1 MARNLLH
8 SSRYAGHMYE
18 EYRPRRRPA
27 PRIPRSGPCPQ
38 ISTDGCAA
46 PGSRLARVS
55 ASSLILSRRDL
66 DFLLHEW
73 LDVESLTKRPR
84 FAEHSR
90 ETFDAVLE
98 LAEQIATDHFAPH
111 NRKADEN
118 EPRFV
123 DGKVEMI
130 PEVAAALKIFNDA
143 GLMAGEFDE
152 EYGGMQLPHVVG
164 QAVFAWFKAA
174 NVGTSAYP
182 FLTMAN
188 ARLLL
193 AHGSP
198 EQIATYVAPEVEGRW
213 FGTMALSEPQAG
225 SSLADITT
233 RAEPQDDGTYR
244 VTGNKMW
251 ISGGD
256 HELTE
261 NIVHLVLAKIPGG
274 PAGVKGISLFIV
286 PKFLVNPDGSLGE
299 RNDVVLAGLNHKMG
313 YRGTTNTLLNFGEG
327 VHTPGGQAGA
337 VGYLVGEPHRGLTYM
352 FHMMNEARI
361 GVGMGATVLGY
372 TGFLHALEYAKTR
385 TQGRPAA
392 AKDPAAGQVRII
404 EHPDVRRML
413 LAAKSYAEG
422 GLALGLYCARLVDE
436 EQTAEDDADRAR
448 AHLLLDTLTPI
459 AKAWPSQWGP
469 VADDLAIQVHGGY
482 GYTRDYP
489 VEQFY
494 RDNRLNPIHE
504 GTNGIQALDLLGRK
518 VVAQGGAGL
527 RLLGEAITAT
537 TAQAAGTEWSGFA
550 DDLDAAVA
558 RLGAVTATLWDTGDP
573 ELTLANASAYLEA
586 AGHVVVAW
594 LWLEQALATGTASS
608 DFHEGK
614 RAAARYFRRWELPKV
629 HTHLD
634 LLESLDR
641 TVLDTAET
649 WL

>member
-1 MARNLLH
+1 MR
-8 SSRYAGHMYE
+8 
-18 EYRPRRRPA
+18 
-27 PRIPRSGPCPQ
+27 
-38 ISTDGCAA
+38 
-46 PGSRLARVS
+46 
-55 ASSLILSRRDL
+55 SSLILSRRDL

-73 LDVESLTKRPR
+73 LGVEDLVKRPR
-84 FAEHSR
+84 YAEHSR
-90 ETFDAVLE
+90 ETFDAVLD
-98 LAEQIATDHFAPH
+98 LAEQIATEHFAPH

-118 EPRFV
+118 EPRMV
-123 DGKVEMI
+123 DGRAVLI
-130 PEVAAALKIFNDA
+130 PEVKQALDVFVEA

-182 FLTMAN
+182 FLTMGN

-193 AHGSP
+193 AHGSQ
-198 EQIATYVAPEVEGRW
+198 EQIDTYVRPEIEGRW

-233 RAEPQDDGTYR
+233 KAVPQDDGTYR
-244 VTGNKMW
+244 LTGNKMW

-274 PAGVKGISLFIV
+274 PPGVKGISLFIV
-286 PKFLVNPDGSLGE
+286 PKFLVGEDGTLGE

-327 VHTPGGQAGA
+327 VHTPGGRPGA
-337 VGYLVGEPHRGLTYM
+337 VGFLVGEPHRGLTYM

-372 TGFLHALEYAKTR
+372 TGYLHALQYARTR
-385 TQGRPAA
+385 TQGRPAG
-392 AKDPAAGQVRII
+392 AKDPAAAGVPII

-436 EQTAEDDADRAR
+436 EQTAETEEERAR

-527 RLLGEAITAT
+527 RLLAETITAT
-537 TAQAAGTEWSGFA
+537 TARAAGTQWAGFA
-550 DDLDAAVA
+550 ADLDAAVA
-558 RLGAVTATLWDTGDP
+558 RMGAVTATLCGTGDP
-573 ELTLANASAYLEA
+573 DLALANASVYLEA
-586 AGHVVVAW
+586 AGHLVVGW
-594 LWLEQALATGTASS
+594 LWLEQALACEGSS
-608 DFHEGK
+608 DAFHEGK
-614 RAAARYFRRWELPKV
+614 RAAARYFWRWELPR
-629 HTHLD
+629 TRAQFD

-641 TVLDTAET
+641 TVLDTDEA

>member
-1 MARNLLH
+1 MA
-8 SSRYAGHMYE
+8 
-18 EYRPRRRPA
+18 P
-27 PRIPRSGPCPQ
+27 
-38 ISTDGCAA
+38 
-46 PGSRLARVS
+46 
-55 ASSLILSRRDL
+55 SLILSRRDL

-73 LDVESLTKRPR
+73 LDVEALTKRAR

-90 ETFDAVLE
+90 ETFDAVLD
-98 LAEQIATDHFAPH
+98 LAEQIATEHFAPH

-118 EPRFV
+118 EPRMV
-123 DGKVEMI
+123 DGTVEMI
-130 PEVAAALKIFNDA
+130 PEVAQALKVFAEA

-152 EYGGMQLPHVVG
+152 EHGGMQLPHVVG

-182 FLTMAN
+182 FLTMGN

-198 EQIATYVAPEVEGRW
+198 EQIETYVRPEVEGRW

-225 SSLADITT
+225 SSLSDITT
-233 RAEPQDDGTYR
+233 KAVRQDDGTYR
-244 VTGNKMW
+244 LTGNKMW

-261 NIVHLVLAKIPGG
+261 NIVHLVLAKVPGG
-274 PAGVKGISLFIV
+274 PLGVKGISLFVV
-286 PKFLVNPDGSLGE
+286 PKFLVEDDGSLGE

-327 VHTPGGQAGA
+327 VHTPGGRAGA
-337 VGYLVGEPHRGLTYM
+337 VGYLVGEENRGLTYM

-372 TGFLHALEYAKTR
+372 TGYLHALEYARTR
-385 TQGRPAA
+385 TQGRPAG
-392 AKDPAAGQVRII
+392 AKDPATPPVPIV

-436 EQTAEDDADRAR
+436 EQTAERPDDRAR
-448 AHLLLDTLTPI
+448 AHLLLEMLTPI

-518 VVAQGGAGL
+518 VVMQGGAGL
-527 RLLGEAITAT
+527 ALLGETIAAT
-537 TAQAAGTEWSGFA
+537 TARAAGTEWAAFA
-550 DDLDAAVA
+550 ADLDAAVA
-558 RLGAVTATLWDTGDP
+558 RMGSVTGTLWGAGDP
-573 ELTLANASAYLEA
+573 EVTLANAHVYLEA
-586 AGHVVVAW
+586 AGHLVVAW
-594 LWLEQALATGTASS
+594 LWLAQALATGTAES
-608 DFHEGK
+608 DFHHGK
-614 RAAARYFRRWELPKV
+614 RQAARYFWRWELPRV
-629 HTHLD
+629 HHRFD

-641 TVLDTAET
+641 TVLDTPPN